1 MITILSLVSF
11 KTNVIVAVENTD
23 KLVHFSFYFIL
34 TLLFLRSLKKE
45 LKYKYL
51 IVMSFSFVYGII
63 IEVLQENFTSGR
75 KGDFYD
81 VLANLTG
88 IVCAVMLNKFVIERI
103 SFRKI

>member
-1 MITILSLVSF
+1 
-11 KTNVIVAVENTD
+11 
-23 KLVHFSFYFIL
+23 
-34 TLLFLRSLKKE
+34 
-45 LKYKYL
+45 
-51 IVMSFSFVYGII
+51 MSFSFVYGII